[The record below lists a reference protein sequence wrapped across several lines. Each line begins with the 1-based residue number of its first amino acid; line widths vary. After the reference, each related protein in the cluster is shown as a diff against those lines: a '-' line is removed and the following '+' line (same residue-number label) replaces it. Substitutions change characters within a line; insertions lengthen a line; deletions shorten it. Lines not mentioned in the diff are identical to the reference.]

1 MSYYDRN
8 NQMSR
13 YNNNYYI
20 NNNNYGYGYDS
31 GRRSSGGSFNT
42 KLTAALVLGIVST
55 AVSVVV
61 GWWFGFIFPV
71 LCLGCGVVGI
81 ILAVPCRKRLRQYRL
96 PTGKATAAFV
106 LSIIGTCLSGLGFA
120 AAICISIAQASAEAY
135 LRSLWY

>member
-55 AVSVVV
+55 AVTVVV
-61 GWWFGFIFPV
+61 GWFFGIITF
-71 LCLGCGVVGI
+71 LCLGCGIVGI
-81 ILAVPCRKRLRQYRL
+81 ILAVPCRKRLKQYRL
-96 PTGKATAAFV
+96 PTGKATAALV
-106 LSIIGTCLSGLGFA
+106 LSIVGTCLSGIGIALYICA
-120 AAICISIAQASAEAY
+120 AVFVASTDAY
-135 LRSLWY
+135 LYSILH